1 MKKAV
6 QTQLNFEDAMKRMEE
21 IVSSLERGDTPLEES
36 IRLFEEGMT
45 ISKFCS
51 EKLKTAEGTIQKLIE
66 SASGAISLEPLTLNS
81 KEEYQ

>member
-1 MKKAV
+1 MKKTV
-6 QTQLNFEDAMKRMEE
+6 QTELNFEDAMKRMEE
-21 IVSSLERGDTPLEES
+21 IVSSLERGDAPLEES

-51 EKLKTAEGTIQKLIE
+51 EKLKAAEGTVQKLIE
-66 SASGAISLEPLTLNS
+66 AANNVIALEPLSLNN